1 MLTHRAAAG
10 GVSIAGLES
19 LTEPLGQSGL
29 NKDQFGYP
37 VADDA
42 SRNSKTRGV
51 CNHFVPGG
59 GEGWR
64 LEAGGWKLE
73 AGGWKLEARGWSV
86 YVCGFGS

>member
-10 GVSIAGLES
+10 GVSVAGLES

-42 SRNSKTRGV
+42 SRNSKTHGV

-59 GEGWR
+59 GEGRR
-64 LEAGGWKLE
+64 LKAGG
-73 AGGWKLEARGWSV
+73 RSV
-86 YVCGFGS
+86 

>member
-1 MLTHRAAAG
+1 MRLA
-10 GVSIAGLES
+10 
-19 LTEPLGQSGL
+19 SGL
-29 NKDQFGYP
+29 KSSQQSDLDKHKFDYP

-64 LEAGGWKLE
+64 LEAGGW
-73 AGGWKLEARGWSV
+73 SV
-86 YVCGFGS
+86 DVCGFGS